1 MSRWFFWNDKN
12 MCVRWCVF
20 VLATQNR
27 PVTTSKNP
35 FGADNIVQV
44 KRSVRMLITHIWLND
59 KNVCIYPTHVDVQLC
74 GHCHLPLSPVDE
86 SMFVL
91 LLMSVCLRGDYKSP
105 QMHAI
110 FIAYRMVKTDIW
122 LADTNPFSICASYT
136 TCSSTTVSVC
146 HSWPRVRIYAMWRE
160 SSLYRMWCN

>member
-1 MSRWFFWNDKN
+1 MILLKWQKYVCALVCVCSRDTK
-12 MCVRWCVF
+12 
-20 VLATQNR
+20 A
-27 PVTTSKNP
+27 PS
-35 FGADNIVQV
+35 DNIEKPLRGRQY
-44 KRSVRMLITHIWLND
+44 RSSETVRMLITHIWLND
-59 KNVCIYPTHVDVQLC
+59 KNVCIYPTNVDVQLC

-146 HSWPRVRIYAMWRE
+146 HSWPCVRIYAMWRE